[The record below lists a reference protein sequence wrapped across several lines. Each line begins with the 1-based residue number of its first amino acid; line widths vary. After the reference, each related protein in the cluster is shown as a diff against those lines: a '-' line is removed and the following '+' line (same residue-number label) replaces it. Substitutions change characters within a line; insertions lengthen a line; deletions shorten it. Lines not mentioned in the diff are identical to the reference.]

1 MTRRLE
7 GRHAL
12 VTGAAGGIGL
22 AVTIAY
28 LAHGARCTAADM
40 ASQPSRELAA
50 LIARH
55 DDRLHYVACDVS
67 KTAQVDRLVSLAR
80 ERFGRIDILF
90 NNAAIF
96 DLAPLLES
104 DEAMYE
110 RLFAVNVRGM
120 FFVMQKVLAQMVTQ
134 PAGSTG
140 PGTVINL
147 ASQAGR
153 RGEALVSHYC
163 ATKAAVVSYTQSAA
177 LAMAPHGI
185 RVNAIAP
192 GVIDT
197 PMWQQ
202 VDALFA
208 RYEGLQPGEKK
219 AAVGKAVP
227 LGYMGRPDQVAGA
240 AVFLA
245 SDEASYITAQTLN
258 VDGGNVMS

>member
-1 MTRRLE
+1 MTQRLE
-7 GRHAL
+7 NRHAL
-12 VTGAAGGIGL
+12 LTGAAGGIGL
-22 AVTIAY
+22 AVTTAY
-28 LAHGARCTAADM
+28 LAEGARCTAVDVAKE
-40 ASQPSRELAA
+40 PSRELAA
-50 LIARH
+50 LISQH
-55 DDRLHYVACDVS
+55 SDRLQYVACDVS
-67 KTAQVDRLVSLAR
+67 KTAQIDALVEAAQAG
-80 ERFGRIDILF
+80 FGPIDILF

-104 DEAMYE
+104 DEAMYD

-120 FFVMQKVLAQMVTQ
+120 FFVMQKVLAQMVAQ
-134 PAGSTG
+134 RSNSRS

-208 RYEGLQPGEKK
+208 RYEGLQPGQKK